1 MLNNRLSALWG
12 MGWVVFLFIM
22 GTTVFGEEKTS
33 QELVSQGNALYL
45 KGDFKEALDVYQQA
59 LLLQPEDIT
68 KSKIHY
74 NLGNT
79 YYRLGELK
87 EAFREYQEA
96 LRLDPNDKEAKFNL
110 EVVLRA
116 LEGQKGVLQG
126 GPSEVQ
132 GGPKQDSLDEEV
144 RLILQKI
151 DEQESRDTKGIPTPP
166 SDEKK
171 PKEYKKDW

>member
-1 MLNNRLSALWG
+1 M
-12 MGWVVFLFIM
+12 
-22 GTTVFGEEKTS
+22 GEEKTS

-45 KGDFKEALDVYQQA
+45 KGNFKEALDVYEQA
-59 LLLQPEDIT
+59 LLLQPEDMT

-79 YYRLGELK
+79 RYRLGELK

-96 LRLDPNDKEAKFNL
+96 LRLNPNDKDAKFNL

-116 LEGQKGVLQG
+116 LEGEKGALRR

-132 GGPKQDSLDEEV
+132 EGPKQDFLDEEV
-144 RLILQKI
+144 KLILQKI
-151 DEQESRDTKGIPTPP
+151 DEQESRDAKGIPTPP
-166 SDEKK
+166 SGEKEL
-171 PKEYKKDW
+171 KEYKKDW